1 MKVNVQDVNPDEIVV
16 AKEML
21 LLKIEFFFLL
31 LILRNDQEPLG

>member
-16 AKEML
+16 AKENVII
-21 LLKIEFFFLL
+21 KNRIFFLL